1 MIVARP
7 ASLARW
13 AQSLLLALALA
24 GCGSNKD
31 KPVEVLAIGDP
42 GSLFQTGPRLP
53 QPAQLLRSATVEGL
67 VGFDQ
72 QGRVVPALADRWI
85 VTDGGLSYIFRLRD
99 GTWPDGSAITADAA
113 RSSLQQAIGG
123 LKGTALALDL
133 GGIAEIRTMAGRVVE
148 LRLSEPVPDLLQLLA
163 QPELGLVWRGR
174 GNGPMRLKRNGRIAA
189 LTPLAPEDRGLP
201 SEEDW
206 KEHARTLNLR
216 ALPAQSAIERFG
228 RGEADAVFGG
238 RLEDLPRV
246 DAVGISRGALRVD
259 PVTGLFGLAVV
270 HGDGFIAL
278 PENREALA
286 MAIDR
291 EGIADVFALDG
302 WVATSRLVAP
312 GLAGDAG
319 TIGERWAGETLEVRR
334 ARAAARVAAWRASG
348 KAAPVL
354 RLAMPG
360 GPGADLLFARLS
372 DDFKAI
378 GIEARR
384 VGIAAPADLRLLDLV
399 ARYPRPD
406 WFLNQLS
413 CTNARG
419 LCDSTADV
427 LAARARATAEPVER
441 LDLQSDA
448 EAKLTKTNSYIPIGV
463 PVRWSLI
470 GGYLT
475 GFAPN
480 RWNVHPLLAL
490 AMRPR

>member
-1 MIVARP
+1 MRSRSVSFIGMVQP
-7 ASLARW
+7 LV
-13 AQSLLLALALA
+13 LALALA
-24 GCGSNKD
+24 GCGSDRD
-31 KPVEVLAIGDP
+31 KPVEVVAIGDP
-42 GSLFQTGPRLP
+42 ASLFQSGPRLS

-85 VTDGGLSYIFRLRD
+85 VTEGGLSYIFRLRD
-99 GTWPDGSAITADAA
+99 GTWPDGSPITADAA
-113 RSSLQQAIGG
+113 RTALEQTIAS

-133 GGIAEIRTMAGRVVE
+133 GGITEVRTMAGRVVE
-148 LRLSEPVPDLLQLLA
+148 LRLSEPVPDMLQLLA

-174 GNGPMRLKRNGRIAA
+174 GNGPMRLKRSGRIAA
-189 LTPLAPEDRGLP
+189 LTPIAPEDRGLP

-206 KEHARTLNLR
+206 KERARIVNLR

-228 RGEADAVFGG
+228 RGAADVVLGG

-246 DAVGISRGALRVD
+246 DTAGISRGALRAD
-259 PVTGLFGLAVV
+259 PVSGLFGLVV
-270 HGDGFIAL
+270 VRADGFLTLA
-278 PENREALA
+278 ENREALA

-291 EGIADVFALDG
+291 EGIADLFALSG
-302 WVATSRLVAP
+302 WAATSRVVAP
-312 GLAGDAG
+312 GLDGDAG
-319 TIGERWAGETLEVRR
+319 TIGERWAGETIEARR
-334 ARAAARVAAWRASG
+334 ARAASRVSAWRAG
-348 KAAPVL
+348 NGAAPVL
-354 RLAMPG
+354 RVAMPG
-360 GPGADLLFARLS
+360 GPGADLLFARLN

-378 GIEARR
+378 GVEARR
-384 VGIAAPADLRLLDLV
+384 VALTAPAELRLIDLV

-413 CTNARG
+413 CTNSRG

-427 LAARARATAEPVER
+427 LAARARASADPAER

-448 EAKLTKTNSYIPIGV
+448 EAALTKTNSYIPIGV
-463 PVRWSLI
+463 PVRWSLVS
-470 GGYLT
+470 GYLT

-490 AMRPR
+490 AMRPK